1 MKPPMLLGPQSEN
14 CHDEQIGKRILGRS
28 IHAITVAVVF
38 SVAAMAQ
45 SNKAE
50 GNKTFAPDKMDTVLY
65 GVA

>member
-1 MKPPMLLGPQSEN
+1 MSKL
-14 CHDEQIGKRILGRS
+14 GKRILGRS